1 MIKKF
6 TSLILIGLLL
16 NFALYSTA
24 KANNT
29 EKETR
34 IALQVKNE
42 ITKLGVGEAAQIK
55 VKLRDKTKMSGYVSE
70 IGKDSFTLIDKQT
83 GSATQIPYS
92 QVKKASGKNHLNGRK
107 ILIGIG
113 IAWLIL
119 VCIAIATTDGV

>member
-6 TSLILIGLLL
+6 TSLMLIGLLL
-16 NFALYSTA
+16 NLALYSTA

-29 EKETR
+29 EKEAR

-42 ITKLGVGEAAQIK
+42 ISKLGTGEAAKIK
-55 VKLRDKTKMSGYVSE
+55 VKLRDKTKLSGYVSE
-70 IGKDSFTLIDKQT
+70 IGEDSFTVIDKQT
-83 GSATQIPYS
+83 GNATQISYT

-113 IAWLIL
+113 IAMFVLM
-119 VCIAIATTDGV
+119 CIAFASTDEF

>member
-6 TSLILIGLLL
+6 TSLMLIGLVL
-16 NFALYSTA
+16 NFVLYSTA
-24 KANNT
+24 KANNS
-29 EKETR
+29 EKEAR

-42 ITKLGVGEAAQIK
+42 ISKLGTGEAAIIK
-55 VKLRDKTKMSGYVSE
+55 VKLRDKTKLNGYVSE
-70 IGKDSFTLIDKQT
+70 IGEGSFTLIDKQT
-83 GSATQIPYS
+83 GNATQILYS